1 MIHDSEDDVL
11 DAREP
16 TPAQAEVIELLDLN
30 REHRHL
36 VRLSL
41 RQWRQ
46 VDRIAERLVR
56 AG

>member
-11 DAREP
+11 EAREP
-16 TPAQAEVIELLDLN
+16 TPAQAEVIELLDLD

-46 VDRIAERLVR
+46 VDRVVDRLVG